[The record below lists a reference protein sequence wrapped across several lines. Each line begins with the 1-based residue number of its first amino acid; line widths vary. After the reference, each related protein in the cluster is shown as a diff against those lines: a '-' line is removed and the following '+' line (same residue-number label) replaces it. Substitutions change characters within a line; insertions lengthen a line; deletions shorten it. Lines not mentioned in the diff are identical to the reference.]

1 VETWLIVFIG
11 IVAIAVLLQAT
22 VLLALFITV
31 RRTAQRVEQ
40 LSNELHERA
49 LPLLSKVTLLI
60 EDVQPRISGMFSDA
74 AEISTLARVQVQRVD
89 RVLAEAAERL
99 RMQLVHADQI
109 LTGALDSVEDT
120 SAQIRRSIVTPLQS
134 VIAVVRGVQTGIE
147 FYRSGGA
154 RRSSPAEAA
163 NETQDE
169 TLFI

>member
-1 VETWLIVFIG
+1 METWLLVFIG

-22 VLLALFITV
+22 VLLVLLITV
-31 RRTAQRVEQ
+31 RRTALRVEQ
-40 LSNELHERA
+40 LSNEVQERV
-49 LPLLSKVTLLI
+49 LPLVSKVTLLI

-99 RMQLVHADQI
+99 CMQLVHADQI

-120 SAQIRRSIVTPLQS
+120 GAQIRRSIAAPLQS
-134 VIAVVRGVQTGIE
+134 VVALIRGVQTGIE
-147 FYRSGGA
+147 FYRTGGA

-163 NETQDE
+163 SETQDE